1 LKSQKILHH
10 NPRMKALSRSKLAL
24 SLVTLLIWVAA
35 AGSVA
40 YWVLKISWGT
50 RMAPALP
57 ALAAPALTTDPVAIS
72 RLLGAVAPAQAAQ
85 PTQASRFALLGVLAG
100 TPGGGA
106 ALIAVDGKPAR
117 PVRVGGAVEE
127 GLVLQSASGR
137 QVRLAAEMTGPT
149 TLTLEMPP
157 LKN

>member
-1 LKSQKILHH
+1 
-10 NPRMKALSRSKLAL
+10 MVALSRSKLAL
-24 SLVTLLIWVAA
+24 SLVTLLIWVVAA
-35 AGSVA
+35 ASVV
-40 YWVLKISWGT
+40 YWVLKIVAAS
-50 RMAPALP
+50 RVVPALP
-57 ALAAPALTTDPVAIS
+57 ALAAPAPTTDPVAIS
-72 RLLGAVAPAQAAQ
+72 RMLGAVAAAPAAQA
-85 PTQASRFALLGVLAG
+85 TVASRFTLLGVLAG

-127 GLVLQSASGR
+127 GLVVQSAVGR
-137 QVRLAAEMTGPT
+137 QVKLATDMTGPA